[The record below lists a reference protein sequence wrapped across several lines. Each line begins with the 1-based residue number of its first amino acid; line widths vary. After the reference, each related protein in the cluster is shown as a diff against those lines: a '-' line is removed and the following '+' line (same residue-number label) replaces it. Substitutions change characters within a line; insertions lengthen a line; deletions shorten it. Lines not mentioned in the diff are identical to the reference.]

1 MISGLIKIMKKNI
14 KSLAKEVID
23 LEINALKKLKSSLNS
38 SLNMAVDL
46 LVNCQ
51 SKVIVCGV
59 GKSGIIASKI
69 AATLSS
75 VGTPAF
81 NISAND
87 CSHGDLGSI
96 TKKDVVILISNS
108 GNSTELKNIIQFVNR
123 YKIKLIGISSKK
135 NSILNK
141 NSDVKLLIPQVYEAG
156 YGIVPTSSTIA
167 QLAIGDALAIA
178 TMQKKKF
185 GKLDFKKFHPSGS
198 LGNKLKTV
206 EDLMISKEN
215 VPFINENSKVAK
227 ALEIINKKK
236 LGTVIARDKKNN
248 TTGILTDGDIKR
260 LVYRFNDIKKLQ
272 VKDIIKKDPISVEK
286 DLLAAKALKIMND
299 KKITSL
305 CVHSKTRKNKTIGLI
320 HIHNILEANIQ

>member
-1 MISGLIKIMKKNI
+1 MKKKI
-14 KSLAKEVID
+14 KFIANEVID
-23 LEINALKKLKSSLNS
+23 LEINALKKLKSSLSS
-38 SLNMAVDL
+38 SLETAVDL
-46 LVNCQ
+46 ITNCQ

-96 TKKDVVILISNS
+96 AKKDIVILISNS
-108 GNSTELKNIIQFVNR
+108 GNSSELKNIIQFVNR

-135 NSILNK
+135 NSLLNK
-141 NSDVKLLIPQVYEAG
+141 NSDVKILIPEVKEAG
-156 YGIVPTSSTIA
+156 YGIVPTSSTTV
-167 QLAIGDALAIA
+167 QLALGDVIAIA

-185 GKLDFKKFHPSGS
+185 GKLDFKRFHPAGS

-206 EDLMISKEN
+206 EDLMITKN
-215 VPFINENSKVAK
+215 KIPFINENLNVKK
-227 ALEIINKKK
+227 AIKIISLKK
-236 LGTVIARDKKNN
+236 LGTVITRDKKNN

-260 LVYRFNDIKKLQ
+260 LLNKFDDIKKLQ
-272 VKDIIKKDPISVEK
+272 LKKIIKKEPISVDK
-286 DLLAAKALKIMND
+286 DLLAVKALKIMNE

-305 CVHSKTRKNKTIGLI
+305 CVHSKSKKNKTIGLI
-320 HIHNILEANIQ
+320 HIHNILDANIQ

>member
-1 MISGLIKIMKKNI
+1 MKKKI
-14 KSLAKEVID
+14 KSIAKEVID

-38 SLNMAVDL
+38 SLETAVDL
-46 LVNCQ
+46 ITNCQ

-96 TKKDVVILISNS
+96 TKKDIVILISNS
-108 GNSTELKNIIQFVNR
+108 GNSSELKNIIQFVNR

-135 NSILNK
+135 NSLLNK
-141 NSDVKLLIPQVYEAG
+141 NSDVKLLIPEVKEAG
-156 YGIVPTSSTIA
+156 YGIVPTSSTTA
-167 QLAIGDALAIA
+167 QLALGDVIAIA

-185 GKLDFKKFHPSGS
+185 GKLDFKRFHPAGS

-206 EDLMISKEN
+206 EDLMITKDKI
-215 VPFINENSKVAK
+215 PFINENFNVKK
-227 ALEIINKKK
+227 ALKIISLKK
-236 LGTVIARDKKNN
+236 LGTVITRNKKNN

-260 LVYRFNDIKKLQ
+260 LLHKFDDINKLQLKRVIKKG
-272 VKDIIKKDPISVEK
+272 PITVDK
-286 DLLAAKALKIMND
+286 DLLAVKALKIMND

-305 CVHSKTRKNKTIGLI
+305 CVHSKSKKNKTIGLI
-320 HIHNILEANIQ
+320 HIHNILDANVQ

>member
-1 MISGLIKIMKKNI
+1 MKKNTKFI
-14 KSLAKEVID
+14 ANEVIN
-23 LEINALKKLKSSLNS
+23 LEINALKKLRSSLNS
-38 SLNMAVDL
+38 SLDMAVDL
-46 LVNCQ
+46 LTNCQ
-51 SKVIVCGV
+51 SKVVVCGV

-96 TKKDVVILISNS
+96 TKRDVVILISNS
-108 GNSTELKNIIQFVNR
+108 GNSSELKNIIQFVNR

-135 NSILNK
+135 NSLLNK
-141 NSDVKLLIPQVYEAG
+141 NSDVKLLIPEVKEAG
-156 YGIVPTSSTIA
+156 YGIVPTSSTAA
-167 QLAIGDALAIA
+167 QLALGDAIAIA

-206 EDLMISKEN
+206 DDLMITKDKI
-215 VPFINENSKVAK
+215 PFINENFNVEK
-227 ALEIINKKK
+227 ALEIINLKK
-236 LGTVIARDKKNN
+236 LGMVITRDKKNN

-260 LVYRFNDIKKLQ
+260 LLNKFDDIKKLQ
-272 VKDIIKKDPISVEK
+272 VKDIIKKGPISVEK
-286 DLLAAKALKIMND
+286 DLLAVKALKIMND

-305 CVHSKTRKNKTIGLI
+305 CVHSKSKKNKTVGLI
-320 HIHNILEANIQ
+320 HIHNILDANIQ

>member
-1 MISGLIKIMKKNI
+1 MVPLDFMKKNT
-14 KSLAKEVID
+14 KSIAKEVID
-23 LEINALKKLKSSLNS
+23 LEINALRKLKSSLNS
-38 SLNMAVDL
+38 SLDLAVDL
-46 LVNCQ
+46 LINCQ

-108 GNSTELKNIIQFVNR
+108 GNSSELKNIIQFVNR

-135 NSILNK
+135 NSLLNK
-141 NSDVKLLIPQVYEAG
+141 NSDVKLLIPEVKEAG
-156 YGIVPTSSTIA
+156 YGIVPTASTAA
-167 QLAIGDALAIA
+167 QLALGDAIAIA
-178 TMQKKKF
+178 TMQKKNF
-185 GKLDFKKFHPSGS
+185 DKLDFKKFHPSGS

-206 EDLMISKEN
+206 DDLMITKDKI
-215 VPFINENSKVAK
+215 PFIYENSNVEK
-227 ALEIINKKK
+227 ALEIINLKK
-236 LGTVIARDKKNN
+236 LGTVITRNKNNN

-260 LVYRFNDIKKLQ
+260 LLHKFDDVKKLK
-272 VKDIIKKDPISVEK
+272 VKNIIKKGPISVEK
-286 DLLAAKALKIMND
+286 DLLAVKALKIMND

-305 CVHSKTRKNKTIGLI
+305 CVHSKSKKNKTIGLI
-320 HIHNILEANIQ
+320 HIHNILDANIQ

>member
-1 MISGLIKIMKKNI
+1 MVSLDFMKKKI
-14 KSLAKEVID
+14 KVIAHEVIN
-23 LEINALKKLKSSLNS
+23 LEINALKKLKSSINS
-38 SLNMAVDL
+38 SLDKAVDL
-46 LVNCQ
+46 LINCQ

-96 TKKDVVILISNS
+96 SKKDIVILISNS
-108 GNSTELKNIIQFVNR
+108 GNSSELKNIIQFVNR

-135 NSILNK
+135 NSLLNK
-141 NSDVKLLIPQVYEAG
+141 NSDVRLLIPEVKESG
-156 YGIVPTSSTIA
+156 YGIVPTSSTTV
-167 QLAIGDALAIA
+167 QLALGDAMAIA

-206 EDLMISKEN
+206 DDLMIVKGKL
-215 VPFINENSKVAK
+215 PFINENFNVEK
-227 ALEIINKKK
+227 ALEIISLKK
-236 LGTVIARDKKNN
+236 LGTVITRDKRNN

-260 LVYRFNDIKKLQ
+260 LLHRFDDIKKLP
-272 VKDIIKKDPISVEK
+272 IKKVIKKGPISVEK
-286 DLLAAKALKIMND
+286 DLLAAKALKIMNE

-305 CVHSKTRKNKTIGLI
+305 CVHSKSNKKRTVGLI
-320 HIHNILEANIQ
+320 HIHNILDANIQ

>member
-1 MISGLIKIMKKNI
+1 MKKKI
-14 KSLAKEVID
+14 KSIANEVID

-38 SLNMAVDL
+38 SLETAVDL
-46 LVNCQ
+46 ITNCQ

-96 TKKDVVILISNS
+96 AKKDIVILISNS
-108 GNSTELKNIIQFVNR
+108 GNSSELKNIIQFVNR

-135 NSILNK
+135 NSLLNK
-141 NSDVKLLIPQVYEAG
+141 NSDIKLLIPEVKEAG
-156 YGIVPTSSTIA
+156 YGIVPTSSTTA
-167 QLAIGDALAIA
+167 QLALGDVIAIA

-185 GKLDFKKFHPSGS
+185 GKLDFKRFHPAGS

-206 EDLMISKEN
+206 EDLMITKTKI
-215 VPFINENSKVAK
+215 PFINENLNVKK
-227 ALEIINKKK
+227 ALKIISLKK
-236 LGTVIARDKKNN
+236 LGTVITRDKKNN

-260 LVYRFNDIKKLQ
+260 LLNKFDDIKKLQ
-272 VKDIIKKDPISVEK
+272 LKKIIKKGPISVDK
-286 DLLAAKALKIMND
+286 DLLAVKALKIMND

-305 CVHSKTRKNKTIGLI
+305 CVHSKSKKNKTIGLI
-320 HIHNILEANIQ
+320 HIHNILDANIQ

>member
-1 MISGLIKIMKKNI
+1 MKNKI
-14 KSLAKEVID
+14 KSIANEVID
-23 LEINALKKLKSSLNS
+23 LEINALNKLKSSLNS
-38 SLNMAVDL
+38 SFNKAVDL
-46 LVNCQ
+46 LINCQ

-108 GNSTELKNIIQFVNR
+108 GNSLELKNIIQFVNR
-123 YKIKLIGISSKK
+123 YKIKLIGVSSKK
-135 NSILNK
+135 NSLLNK
-141 NSDVKLLIPQVYEAG
+141 NSDVKLLIPEVKESG
-156 YGIVPTSSTIA
+156 YGIVPTSSTAA
-167 QLAIGDALAIA
+167 QLALGDAMAIA
-178 TMQKKKF
+178 TMRKKKF

-206 EDLMISKEN
+206 EDLMLTKNMI
-215 VPFINENSKVAK
+215 PFINENFNVEK
-227 ALEIINKKK
+227 AIEIINLKK
-236 LGTVIARDKKNN
+236 LGTVITRDKKKN

-260 LVYRFNDIKKLQ
+260 LVHKFDDIKKLK
-272 VKDIIKKDPISVEK
+272 VKDIIKKGPISVEK
-286 DLLAAKALKIMND
+286 DLLAIKALKIMND

-305 CVHSKTRKNKTIGLI
+305 CVHSKTKKNKTIGLI
-320 HIHNILEANIQ
+320 HIHNILDANIQ

>member
-1 MISGLIKIMKKNI
+1 MKNKI
-14 KSLAKEVID
+14 KSIANEVID

-38 SLNMAVDL
+38 SFDKAVDL
-46 LVNCQ
+46 LINCQ

-108 GNSTELKNIIQFVNR
+108 GNSLELKNIIQFVNR
-123 YKIKLIGISSKK
+123 YKIKLIGVSSKK
-135 NSILNK
+135 NSLLNK
-141 NSDVKLLIPQVYEAG
+141 NSDVKLLIPEVKESG
-156 YGIVPTSSTIA
+156 YGIVPTSSTAA
-167 QLAIGDALAIA
+167 QLALGDAMAIA
-178 TMQKKKF
+178 TMRKKKF

-206 EDLMISKEN
+206 EDLMLTKNMI
-215 VPFINENSKVAK
+215 PFINENFNVEK
-227 ALEIINKKK
+227 AIEIINLKK
-236 LGTVIARDKKNN
+236 LGTVITRDKKKN

-260 LVYRFNDIKKLQ
+260 LVHKFDDIKKLK
-272 VKDIIKKDPISVEK
+272 VKDIIKKGPISVEK
-286 DLLAAKALKIMND
+286 DLLAIKALKIMND

-305 CVHSKTRKNKTIGLI
+305 CVHSKTKKNKTIGLI
-320 HIHNILEANIQ
+320 HIHNILDANIQ

>member
-1 MISGLIKIMKKNI
+1 MKKKI
-14 KSLAKEVID
+14 KSIANEVID

-38 SLNMAVDL
+38 SLETAVDL
-46 LVNCQ
+46 ITNCQ

-96 TKKDVVILISNS
+96 AKKDIVILISNS
-108 GNSTELKNIIQFVNR
+108 GNSSELKNIIQFVNR

-135 NSILNK
+135 NSLLNK
-141 NSDVKLLIPQVYEAG
+141 NSDVKLLIPEVKEAG
-156 YGIVPTSSTIA
+156 YGIVPTSSTTA
-167 QLAIGDALAIA
+167 QLALGDVIAIA

-185 GKLDFKKFHPSGS
+185 GKLDFKRFHPAGS

-206 EDLMISKEN
+206 EDLMITKTKM
-215 VPFINENSKVAK
+215 PFINENLNVKK
-227 ALEIINKKK
+227 ALKIISLKK
-236 LGTVIARDKKNN
+236 LGTVITRDKKNN

-260 LVYRFNDIKKLQ
+260 LLNKFDDIKKLQ
-272 VKDIIKKDPISVEK
+272 LKKIIKKGPISVNK
-286 DLLAAKALKIMND
+286 DLLAVKALKIMND

-305 CVHSKTRKNKTIGLI
+305 CVHSKSKKNKTIGLI
-320 HIHNILEANIQ
+320 HIHNILDANIQ

>member
-1 MISGLIKIMKKNI
+1 MKKKI
-14 KSLAKEVID
+14 KSIANEVID

-38 SLNMAVDL
+38 SLETAVDL
-46 LVNCQ
+46 ITNCQ

-96 TKKDVVILISNS
+96 AKKDIVILISNS
-108 GNSTELKNIIQFVNR
+108 GNSSELKNIIQFVNR

-135 NSILNK
+135 NSLLNK
-141 NSDVKLLIPQVYEAG
+141 NSDIKLLIPEVKEAG
-156 YGIVPTSSTIA
+156 YGIVPTSSTTA
-167 QLAIGDALAIA
+167 QLALGDVIAIA

-185 GKLDFKKFHPSGS
+185 SKLDFKKFHPSGS

-206 EDLMISKEN
+206 EDLMITKEKI
-215 VPFINENSKVAK
+215 PFINENFNVEK
-227 ALEIINKKK
+227 AIEIINLKK
-236 LGTVIARDKKNN
+236 LGTVITRDKKKN

-260 LVYRFNDIKKLQ
+260 LVHKFDDIKKLK
-272 VKDIIKKDPISVEK
+272 VKDIIKKGPISVDK
-286 DLLAAKALKIMND
+286 DLLAIKALKIMND

-305 CVHSKTRKNKTIGLI
+305 CVHSKTTKNKTIGLI
-320 HIHNILEANIQ
+320 HIHNILDANIQ

>member
-1 MISGLIKIMKKNI
+1 MKRKI
-14 KSLAKEVID
+14 KSIANEVINF
-23 LEINALKKLKSSLNS
+23 EIIALKKLKLSLNS
-38 SLNMAVDL
+38 SFDAAVNL
-46 LVNCQ
+46 LTNCQ
-51 SKVIVCGV
+51 SKIIVCGV

-75 VGTPAF
+75 VGAPAF

-135 NSILNK
+135 NSLLNK
-141 NSDVKLLIPQVYEAG
+141 NSDIKLLMPEVKEAG
-156 YGIVPTSSTIA
+156 YGIVPTSSTA
-167 QLAIGDALAIA
+167 VQLALGDALAIA
-178 TMQKKKF
+178 TMQEKKF
-185 GKLDFKKFHPSGS
+185 SKLDFKKFHPAGS

-206 EDLMISKEN
+206 EDLMIVKN
-215 VPFINENSKVAK
+215 KIPFINENFNVKK
-227 ALEIINKKK
+227 ALEIINLKK
-236 LGTVIARDKKNN
+236 LGTVITRNKNQK

-260 LVYRFNDIKKLQ
+260 LLNKFDDIKKLRIR
-272 VKDIIKKDPISVEK
+272 DIIKKEPISVEK
-286 DLLAAKALKIMND
+286 ELLAIKALQIMNE

-305 CVHSKTRKNKTIGLI
+305 CVHSKSNKKRTIGLI
-320 HIHNILEANIQ
+320 HIHNILDANIQ

>member
-1 MISGLIKIMKKNI
+1 MVSLKIMKKKIISIAND
-14 KSLAKEVID
+14 VIN
-23 LEINALKKLKSSLNS
+23 LEINALKKLKLSLNS
-38 SLNMAVDL
+38 SLDAAVDL
-46 LVNCQ
+46 LTNCQ

-75 VGTPAF
+75 VGTPSF

-96 TKKDVVILISNS
+96 TKKDIVILISNS
-108 GNSTELKNIIQFVNR
+108 GNSSELKNIIQFVNR

-135 NSILNK
+135 NSLLNK
-141 NSDVKLLIPQVYEAG
+141 NSDVKLLIPEVKEAG
-156 YGIVPTSSTIA
+156 YGIVPTSSTSA
-167 QLAIGDALAIA
+167 QLALGDAIAIA
-178 TMQKKKF
+178 TMLKKKF

-206 EDLMISKEN
+206 EDLMITKNKIPYIYEN
-215 VPFINENSKVAK
+215 LDIEK
-227 ALEIINKKK
+227 AIEIINLKK
-236 LGTVIARDKKNN
+236 LGTVIVRDKKNN

-260 LVYRFNDIKKLQ
+260 LLHKFSDIKKIRI
-272 VKDIIKKDPISVEK
+272 KDVIKKGPITVEK
-286 DLLAAKALKIMND
+286 DLLAVKALKIMND

-305 CVHSKTRKNKTIGLI
+305 CVNNKSKKNKTIGLI
-320 HIHNILEANIQ
+320 HIHSILDANIQ

>member
-1 MISGLIKIMKKNI
+1 MKKNI
-14 KSLAKEVID
+14 KSIANEVID

-38 SLNMAVDL
+38 SLDTAVDL
-46 LVNCQ
+46 LTNCQ

-108 GNSTELKNIIQFVNR
+108 GNSSELKNIIQFVNR

-135 NSILNK
+135 NSLLYK
-141 NSDVKLLIPQVYEAG
+141 NSDVKLLIPEVKEAG
-156 YGIVPTSSTIA
+156 YGIVPTSSTVA
-167 QLAIGDALAIA
+167 QLALGDALAIS

-206 EDLMISKEN
+206 EDLMITKDKI
-215 VPFINENSKVAK
+215 PFINENFNVEK
-227 ALEIINKKK
+227 ALEIINLKK
-236 LGTVIARDKKNN
+236 LGTVITRDKKNN

-260 LVYRFNDIKKLQ
+260 LVHKFDDIKKLQ
-272 VKDIIKKDPISVEK
+272 VKDIIKKEPISVEK
-286 DLLAAKALKIMND
+286 DLLAVKALKIMND

-305 CVHSKTRKNKTIGLI
+305 CVHSKSKKNKTIGLI
-320 HIHNILEANIQ
+320 HIHNILDANIQ